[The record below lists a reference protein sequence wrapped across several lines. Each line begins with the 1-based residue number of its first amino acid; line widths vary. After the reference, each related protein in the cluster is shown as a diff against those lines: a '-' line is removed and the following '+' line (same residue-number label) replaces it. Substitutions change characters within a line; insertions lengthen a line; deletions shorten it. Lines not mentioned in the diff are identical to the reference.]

1 MPTNDEG
8 REEMR
13 KQGKIIIWSVYF
25 DSTKT
30 RKEGR
35 RIPKSLAV
43 PSPKILEI
51 KDAVE
56 KIGLEYELIPDA
68 SYPKTSLSKT
78 GMILVKKSEAKQ
90 KIMLN
95 IAKQLL
101 KIRGS
106 SITTK

>member
-1 MPTNDEG
+1 MV
-8 REEMR
+8 
-13 KQGKIIIWSVYF
+13 IWPAYF

-30 RKEGR
+30 RKDGR

-56 KIGLEYELIPDA
+56 KIGLEYELVPEA
-68 SYPKTSLSKT
+68 GHPKTPWLKT
-78 GMILVKKSEAKQ
+78 GMLLVKKNEAKDQ
-90 KIMLN
+90 TIRK

-101 KIRGS
+101 KIRS
-106 SITTK
+106 AAATK